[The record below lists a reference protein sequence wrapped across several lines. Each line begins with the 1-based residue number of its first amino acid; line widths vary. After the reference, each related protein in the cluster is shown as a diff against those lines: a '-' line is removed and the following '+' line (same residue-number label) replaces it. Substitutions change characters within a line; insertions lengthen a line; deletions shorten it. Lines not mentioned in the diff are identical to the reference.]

1 MNTANLQLE
10 GLLLALS
17 AVVGVLR
24 RKGIVSDAEL
34 DAALMEAESVA
45 LEDKARPDGISS
57 ANVEA
62 VLFPIRYL
70 RAASKGLPDDAVLP
84 FSRIATRV
92 GQSKRDLQRQA

>member
-17 AVVGVLR
+17 AVVGLLR
-24 RKGIVSDAEL
+24 RKGMVSDAEL
-34 DAALMEAESVA
+34 AAAFMEAEAVA

-70 RAASKGLPDDAVLP
+70 RAASAGLPDDAVLP
-84 FSRIATRV
+84 FSRIATKV
-92 GQSKRDLQRQA
+92 GQAKRDLQRQV